1 MVHESIADTF
11 IPKFADA
18 IDALKL
24 GCPWESGVS
33 LTPLPEPGKPAYI
46 KELLDD
52 ALEHGAKV
60 INKNAGHDRTMVFPS
75 VVYPVNSSM
84 RVYNEE
90 QFGPIIPIVTFKN
103 TDELYEYLA
112 QSQYGQQA
120 SVFSKSPDT
129 LGEVIDV
136 LVNQVARVNINS
148 LSQRGP
154 DSLPFTGRKDSAYGT
169 LSISDALR
177 VFSIR
182 TCVAA
187 KDTSNQTSVLTDVMQ
202 AHKSQ
207 FLRMEYH
214 F

>member
-11 IPKFADA
+11 VSKFADA
-18 IDALKL
+18 VDALKL
-24 GCPWESGVS
+24 GCPWESGVL

-46 KELLDD
+46 QELVDD
-52 ALEHGAKV
+52 AVKHGAKIV
-60 INKNAGHDRTMVFPS
+60 NKKAGRDRTMVFPY
-75 VVYPVNSSM
+75 VLYPVNPTM

-90 QFGPIIPIVTFKN
+90 QFGPVIPIVTFKN
-103 TDELYEYLA
+103 TEELYEFLA
-112 QSQYGQQA
+112 QSPYGQQA
-120 SVFSKSPDT
+120 SVFSRSPDVI
-129 LGEVIDV
+129 GEVIDV

-154 DSLPFTGRKDSAYGT
+154 DSFPFTGRKDSAYGT

-187 KDTSNQTSVLTDVMQ
+187 KDTEKHTSVLTDIMKT
-202 AHKSQ
+202 HKSQ